1 MVCFLDFKLSVLS
14 VSHRYFSAASSA
26 STNVFRLF
34 RQGSSSLYQR
44 YPWVSLMKYQRYPWM
59 DGPNPGCYINL
70 LLFVNREMAMLSK
83 WWWRWW
89 QNQER
94 ERYGRLGL
102 RWNIVRS
109 VESFPGEPHI
119 WQDGQRAYFLCCQPS
134 KILQKSCKKRR
145 MSDFHFWFPFWHFQ
159 LFWFLRSPFATTNHL
174 SCINH
179 ICWSSFHN

>member
-14 VSHRYFSAASSA
+14 VSHQYFSASSSA

-44 YPWVSLMKYQRYPWM
+44 YPWVSLMKHQRYPWM

-70 LLFVNREMAMLSK
+70 LLLFVSREMTMLSK

-119 WQDGQRAYFLCCQPS
+119 WQDGQRAYFLHSANHQR
-134 KILQKSCKKRR
+134 SCKKRR
-145 MSDFHFWFPFWHFQ
+145 MSDFHFWFPFWHF
-159 LFWFLRSPFATTNHL
+159 
-174 SCINH
+174 
-179 ICWSSFHN
+179 